1 MARRNWDSTAFL
13 DLLFNALLGFVFL
26 FIVAF
31 ALVEVDRKQ
40 GDIKTKAEF
49 VITVTWDLDNSD
61 DVDTWLQDPAD
72 ATVWFQNK
80 EMGLMHLDRDDLGN
94 KNDTYH
100 LPDGT
105 TVQYPYNQEITTIR
119 GIIPGMW
126 ILNLHMYNKRRPEPA
141 NVNVEMVK
149 LNPSHRVIFVKDF
162 VMEKRGQE
170 VTVCRFEMNPGGEI
184 VSMDE
189 LKTSVAGDHLG
200 SSF

>member
-1 MARRNWDSTAFL
+1 MARKNWDSTAFL

-31 ALVEVDRKQ
+31 SLVEIDRKQ

-49 VITVTWDLDNSD
+49 VITVTWELDNSD
-61 DVDTWLQDPAD
+61 DVDTWLADPVG
-72 ATVWFQNK
+72 TVIWFQTK
-80 EMGLMHLDRDDLGN
+80 ENGLMHLDRDDLGS

-119 GIIPGMW
+119 GIIPGIW
-126 ILNLHMYNKRRPEPA
+126 ILNLHMYNKRRIEPA
-141 NVNVEMVK
+141 SVNVEMVK
-149 LNPSHRVIFVKDF
+149 LNPSHRMIFVKDF
-162 VMEKRGQE
+162 ILEERGQE
-170 VTVCRFEMNPGGEI
+170 VTACRFEMNLSGEI

-189 LKTSVAGDHLG
+189 LKTSIVGDHLG
-200 SSF
+200 SNF